1 MGNGDIQILI
11 KESYTRNT
19 MQTVGRIPRWLIEKD
34 PSWEKSGHSN
44 YDTLEWTK
52 RGAGLRAICDPASMF
67 CDVIMEEREQRLDI
81 SDSISKF
88 RDKNRL
94 STFAS
99 ADIAR
104 YLSSRYLNPSFDINR
119 AGLSKFRKF

>member
-1 MGNGDIQILI
+1 M
-11 KESYTRNT
+11 ESYTRNI

-34 PSWEKSGHSN
+34 PSWEKSVQSKN
-44 YDTLEWTK
+44 DMLEWNK

-67 CDVIMEEREQRLDI
+67 CDVIMDANSRLDI
-81 SDSISKF
+81 SESISRFKEM
-88 RDKNRL
+88 NRF

-119 AGLSKFRKF
+119 TGFYKLRKF

>member
-1 MGNGDIQILI
+1 
-11 KESYTRNT
+11 
-19 MQTVGRIPRWLIEKD
+19 MQTLGRIPRWLIEKD
-34 PSWEKSGHSN
+34 PSWEKSVRSN
-44 YDTLEWTK
+44 YDMLQWTK
-52 RGAGLRAICDPASMF
+52 RGAGLRAICDPTSMF
-67 CDVIMEEREQRLDI
+67 CDVIMEGRDQRLDI

-88 RDKNRL
+88 KDKSRL

-119 AGLSKFRKF
+119 TGLYKSRKF